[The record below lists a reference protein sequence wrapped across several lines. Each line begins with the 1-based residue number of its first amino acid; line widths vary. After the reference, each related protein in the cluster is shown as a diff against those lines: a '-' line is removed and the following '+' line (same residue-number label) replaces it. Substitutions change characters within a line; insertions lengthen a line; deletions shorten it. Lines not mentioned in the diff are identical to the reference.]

1 MPRVRRAQVEVHD
14 RRGAERLSKARNAFY
29 AHGNGTPRSVELRC
43 EAFVFFPSVDF
54 YSRPREMRPGGLP
67 RLRPPRV
74 ESWRARRGGLEG
86 AGESQSDDDS

>member
-1 MPRVRRAQVEVHD
+1 MRSKCDCWRILVHFRV
-14 RRGAERLSKARNAFY
+14 
-29 AHGNGTPRSVELRC
+29 C

-54 YSRPREMRPGGLP
+54 YSRPREMRSGELP

-86 AGESQSDDDS
+86 AGKNWGGDLAAHSCAQTQYWW